1 MTTFVNRAK
10 VATATIGTGAIALGD
25 ASRGFQTF
33 SDAGV
38 SDADVVRYTIEDGL
52 DWEIGTGTYT
62 ASGATLTRSLTE
74 SSTGSLLVLSGD
86 AIVFVT
92 AAAADI
98 QQPPSEG
105 PFVNGDKTKLD
116 GIEAGADVTDTAN
129 VTAAGALM
137 DSELASVA
145 AVKATTGTFLTAD
158 QTKLDNIEAGA
169 DVTDATNVAA
179 AGALMDSELAS
190 VAAVKATTGTFL
202 TADQS
207 KLDGIEASAD
217 VTDTANVTTAGALM
231 DSEVTNLAQVKAFDA
246 ADYGTAAQGAKADAA
261 LPKSGGAMTGAITT
275 NSTFDGRDVAVDGTK
290 LDTIE
295 TGAKSSITLGTVITG
310 SRSIANADLL
320 GNIFYGVSS
329 AATLTIP
336 SGLTGT
342 EPATFQQTGAADVT
356 FAAGAGVTIQS
367 LDTKL
372 SIAGQFGSVSLVPKG
387 SDVYALIGALK

>member
-74 SSTGSLLVLSGD
+74 SSTGSLLVLSGNSV
-86 AIVFVT
+86 VFVT

-116 GIEAGADVTDTAN
+116 GIEAGADVTDATN
-129 VTAAGALM
+129 VTA
-137 DSELASVA
+137 
-145 AVKATTGTFLTAD
+145 
-158 QTKLDNIEAGA
+158 
-169 DVTDATNVAA
+169 
-179 AGALMDSELAS
+179 
-190 VAAVKATTGTFL
+190 
-202 TADQS
+202 
-207 KLDGIEASAD
+207 
-217 VTDTANVTTAGALM
+217 AGALM

-246 ADYGTAAQGAKADAA
+246 TDYGTAAQGAAADAA
-261 LPKSGGAMTGAITT
+261 LPKAGGAMTGAITT

-295 TGAKSSITLGTVITG
+295 TGAKSSITLGTTITG

-320 GNIFYGVSS
+320 GNIFYGVSA

-342 EPATFQQTGAADVT
+342 EPATFQQTGSADVT

-367 LDTKL
+367 LDAKL
-372 SIAGQFGSVSLVPKG
+372 SISGQFGSVSLVPKG

>member
-10 VATATIGTGAIALGD
+10 VATATIGTGAIALGA

-33 SDAGV
+33 SDAGL

-86 AIVFVT
+86 AVVFVT

-105 PFVNGDKTKLD
+105 SFVNGDKTKLD
-116 GIEAGADVTDTAN
+116 GIEVSADVTDTAN
-129 VTAAGALM
+129 VT
-137 DSELASVA
+137 
-145 AVKATTGTFLTAD
+145 
-158 QTKLDNIEAGA
+158 
-169 DVTDATNVAA
+169 A

-217 VTDTANVTTAGALM
+217 VTDATNVAAAGALM

-246 ADYGTAAQGAKADAA
+246 ADYGTAAQGAAADAA
-261 LPKSGGAMTGAITT
+261 LPKAGGAMTGAITT

-320 GNIFYGVSS
+320 GNIFYGVSA
-329 AATLTIP
+329 AATLTVP

-342 EPATFQQTGAADVT
+342 EPATFQQTGSADVT

>member
-74 SSTGSLLVLSGD
+74 SSTGSLLVLSGNSV
-86 AIVFVT
+86 VFVT

-129 VTAAGALM
+129 VTASGALM
-137 DSELASVA
+137 DSELTSIASV
-145 AVKATTGTFLTAD
+145 KALNQGVSTTDSPTFAGVDVTGTVTAD
-158 QTKLDNIEAGA
+158 VVSITGPSPILKLTDNDVADEWTRIQNVSGSTYISTRNGSANGSMIFRGSGGGVNTEYARFIANGNFGIGDTSPSEALS
-169 DVTDATNVAA
+169 VTGNIAA
-179 AGALMDSELAS
+179 
-190 VAAVKATTGTFL
+190 TGT
-202 TADQS
+202 
-207 KLDGIEASAD
+207 I
-217 VTDTANVTTAGALM
+217 
-231 DSEVTNLAQVKAFDA
+231 
-246 ADYGTAAQGAKADAA
+246 
-261 LPKSGGAMTGAITT
+261 
-275 NSTFDGRDVAVDGTK
+275 DGRDVAVDGTK

-320 GNIFYGVSS
+320 GNIFYGVSA

-342 EPATFQQTGAADVT
+342 EPATFQQTGSADVT